1 MVDVVSGETPIE
13 SVIINIGR
21 PDVIGAPTPVTE
33 IGPASG
39 IDILGEIVGELELVS
54 VREAFLEA
62 EPQRIIIGLRIP
74 HRGSQLSE
82 CGVAFR

>member
-1 MVDVVSGETPIE
+1 MEDVVSGETSIE

-21 PDVIGAPTPVTE
+21 PDVIAPPTPVTE
-33 IGPASG
+33 IGPAAG
-39 IDILGEIVGELELVS
+39 IDIFGEIVGELELVS
-54 VREAFLEA
+54 LREAFLEA
-62 EPQRIIIGLRIP
+62 EPQRIVKGLRIP